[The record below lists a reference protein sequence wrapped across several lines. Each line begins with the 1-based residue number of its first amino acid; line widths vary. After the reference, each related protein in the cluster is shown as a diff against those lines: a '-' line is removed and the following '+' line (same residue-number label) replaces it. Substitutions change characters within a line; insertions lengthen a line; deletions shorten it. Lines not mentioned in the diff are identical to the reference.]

1 MLFTAI
7 HVGLLDFCFLVIVT
21 FFFLTFCN
29 YFAAEFLLPFSSPPH
44 FLSCSPVT
52 LINFWPVDSA
62 WVLLLK
68 CAAAATAAALPHF
81 FFLFVSLFSF
91 TWDHFLLSLWLFPLM
106 HSLKECF
113 DPKWVEWDKPWNF
126 QQSWILCCVLF
137 LEYVFFM
144 ELTGVSCRPTNA
156 YQSLSFKSLCFW
168 VSVDPS
174 ECILNAFGKTEIELD
189 MDLIQFQEWH
199 SFADKA
205 VIWFDVQPCTLEC
218 SS

>member
-1 MLFTAI
+1 MFNQLFNGNCTQLVLAPSLSLLNFRFQVFFFI
-7 HVGLLDFCFLVIVT
+7 TFWLVALHSHSCWSVGFLLFSYCD

-81 FFLFVSLFSF
+81 FFLFASLFSF

-106 HSLKECF
+106 HCLKECF
-113 DPKWVEWDKPWNF
+113 DPKWVDWDKPWNS
-126 QQSWILCCVLF
+126 QQILHCVLF
-137 LEYVFFM
+137 LEYVFFIQ
-144 ELTGVSCRPTNA
+144 LTGVSCRPTNA
-156 YQSLSFKSLCFW
+156 YESLSF
-168 VSVDPS
+168 
-174 ECILNAFGKTEIELD
+174 
-189 MDLIQFQEWH
+189 
-199 SFADKA
+199 
-205 VIWFDVQPCTLEC
+205 
-218 SS
+218 